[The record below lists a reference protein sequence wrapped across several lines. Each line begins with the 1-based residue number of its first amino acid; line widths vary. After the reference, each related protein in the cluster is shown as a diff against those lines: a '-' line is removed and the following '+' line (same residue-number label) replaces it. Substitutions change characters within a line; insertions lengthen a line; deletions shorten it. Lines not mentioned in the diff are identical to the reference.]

1 MKLLVFTMVML
12 PVCPVF
18 AQSTEASFQNP
29 CSLQFPGQS
38 AMQIQCRWMIN
49 ERSNKPIFVDNN
61 LTGSRYVVGDGW
73 QVLDDDCIV
82 SDKGAKVCR
91 I

>member
-1 MKLLVFTMVML
+1 
-12 PVCPVF
+12 
-18 AQSTEASFQNP
+18 
-29 CSLQFPGQS
+29 
-38 AMQIQCRWMIN
+38 MQIQCRWMVN

-73 QVLDDDCIV
+73 RVLDDDCIV